1 VAENERVIYLEHL
14 FDITKTWQKVDMG
27 LCAHGKRQHAS
38 PLGKNAEIESK
49 KSRNTWPW
57 LFLGPK
63 QQVGIDF
70 LCMSVCVLAC

>member
-1 VAENERVIYLEHL
+1 
-14 FDITKTWQKVDMG
+14 MG
-27 LCAHGKRQHAS
+27 LHGKRQHAS

-57 LFLGPK
+57 VFLGPK

-70 LCMSVCVLAC
+70 F